1 MSVRRAGRGSAWRQL
16 MHLVKAPGNRSR
28 NFSSCGGQIL
38 AKSGRENHA
47 QGSQYDSST
56 PNTVAEPLI
65 YSSHM
70 QFLPFSG
77 SPTNAHAMLRRG
89 PIVAV
94 PRNSTNVI
102 WTSAP
107 KMPEACFGEFDPRH
121 HSEVKLLGRET
132 FNVLPNDTQYAIR

>member
-1 MSVRRAGRGSAWRQL
+1 MPVRRARRGSAWWQL
-16 MHLVKAPGNRSR
+16 MHLIKAPDNRSR

-47 QGSQYDSST
+47 QGGQYDSST
-56 PNTVAEPLI
+56 PHAIAELSLH
-65 YSSHM
+65 SSHF

-77 SPTNAHAMLRRG
+77 SGTNTRTIHSEG

-94 PRNSTNVI
+94 PQNPTKVN
-102 WTSAP
+102 WTIAP

-121 HSEVKLLGRET
+121 RSEVKLLGRET
-132 FNVLPNDTQYAIR
+132 FNILPKDTQ